1 MQLRPWALTLT
12 LCLHMFREQNF
23 IEKLEVW
30 AWRPVVF
37 TFHYDSVQALQTQVQ
52 VPIYVESLTVF
63 GSFTFFLCLKDISNG
78 LYPIK
83 QTLSVSELTPW
94 ALLGSGG

>member
-12 LCLHMFREQNF
+12 LCLHVFREQNF

-30 AWRPVVF
+30 VWRPVVF

-52 VPIYVESLTVF
+52 VPVYLPQSSDCGKF
-63 GSFTFFLCLKDISNG
+63 NCF
-78 LYPIK
+78 
-83 QTLSVSELTPW
+83 W
-94 ALLGSGG
+94 